1 MTYHIVWN
9 PFLWNISII
18 HCIVVSLSS
27 LFVTYEFLEETS
39 FSILGNP
46 TKQLL
51 FLYLKYLQNET
62 S

>member
-27 LFVTYEFLEETS
+27 LFVTYEFLDETS

-51 FLYLKYLQNET
+51 FLY
-62 S
+62 